1 MARLTRAQRE
11 WRPGMPRQ
19 RRSVRV
25 QFASIV
31 LLTEAFVA
39 FFATLAVLG
48 LHASQ
53 YGGGGLV
60 LGAGLALVA
69 VLILACA
76 VVKRAWGMAL
86 GWVLQL
92 VLIALGFIEP
102 MMFFVG
108 ALMALAW
115 WYAIRTGARLDRENL
130 RRDREQAEW
139 ERTHPE
145 EGGPAGSGGEA
156 QTQ

>member
-11 WRPGMPRQ
+11 WRPGMPRR
-19 RRSVRV
+19 RRSIRV

-39 FFATLAVLG
+39 FFATLAVFG

-53 YGGGGLV
+53 YGAGLV
-60 LGAGLALVA
+60 LGAGFGLVA

-92 VLIALGFIEP
+92 ALIALGFIEP

-130 RRDREQAEW
+130 QRDREQAEW

-145 EGGPAGSGGEA
+145 EGGAAASGGEA